1 MSNEKSNFFMFS
13 LVLLFSCGN
22 NNSGF
27 YSTLNDS
34 KSSAIKMQLENY
46 LSKNYEPM
54 GAFYHDSLMLFAS
67 GSNDT
72 LNYSDVFEGIELHH
86 ALFSNIDIPMQ
97 DGDLHVETS
106 SYGGRFGQRLTLR
119 GMRKGRFS
127 KKRYQTLFILHIDG
141 PETGLL
147 KSTITATER
156 LLKMKL
162 VYIRN
167 K

>member
-1 MSNEKSNFFMFS
+1 
-13 LVLLFSCGN
+13 
-22 NNSGF
+22 
-27 YSTLNDS
+27 
-34 KSSAIKMQLENY
+34 MQLENY

-54 GAFYHDSLMLFAS
+54 GAFYHDSLMLFVS

-72 LNYSDVFEGIELHH
+72 LHYSDVFEGIELHH
-86 ALFSNIDIPMQ
+86 TLFSNIDIPMQ

-106 SYGGRFGQRLTLR
+106 NYGGRFGQRLTLR
-119 GMRKGRFS
+119 GMRKEGFLN
-127 KKRYQTLFILHIDG
+127 KRCQTLFILHIDG

-147 KSTITATER
+147 KSTTTATER

-162 VYIRN
+162 VYIP

>member
-1 MSNEKSNFFMFS
+1 MKNLIFLCS

-22 NNSGF
+22 KKGGF

-54 GAFYHDSLMLFAS
+54 GDFYHDSLMLFVS
-67 GSNDT
+67 GSSDT
-72 LNYSDVFEGIELHH
+72 LNYFDVFEGIELHH

-106 SYGGRFGQRLTLR
+106 NYGGEVWSKAYFTWNA
-119 GMRKGRFS
+119 KGRFS
-127 KKRYQTLFILHIDG
+127 KQAVSNAVHIAYRWAGEKVVEEHHYSDR
-141 PETGLL
+141 
-147 KSTITATER
+147 TAFENEFNLYSKT
-156 LLKMKL
+156 
-162 VYIRN
+162 N